1 MDNSDDLR
9 LLLASR
15 YPLIIAT
22 DREEMRLLSV
32 VRRAAA
38 ALQMPVYVWSCTR
51 GLSLD
56 GGSPMYDTT
65 DPHKALG
72 AIEQMT
78 APAVFVLVD
87 AHHPLADAKVVRR
100 VKELS
105 QHPQP
110 GRTIVATT
118 PQPFMPPELEG
129 VALAWSL
136 KPPSRAELHQLA
148 VRTIQDLTARGI
160 PVALDA
166 AGADAIIDA
175 LRGLSLGE
183 AERLIQKAAFHD
195 GKIDATDVTFLRG
208 EKAALLESSGSL
220 ELIESDHGSF
230 ADVGGLDALKAWLA
244 MRGRAFEPAAK
255 QFGLTPPRGVL
266 ITGVP
271 GCGKSLVAKTL
282 ARTWGMPLVLLD
294 ASRLYGPYVG
304 ETEQRTREALARV
317 ESMAPV
323 VLWVDE
329 IEKGFP
335 SGDGN
340 DGGVSK
346 RMLGTF
352 LRWMQDRD
360 EGVFLVATANQVTQ
374 LPPELLRKGR
384 FDEIFFVDLPEV
396 AERTDIVRLHLA
408 RRGRDPQHFDLERL
422 AALCDGFSGAEIEAA
437 IVAALYRAY
446 AAGRD
451 LHTDDVAA
459 EIAATSPLSVTRA
472 EEVAAIRAWS
482 QGRAVPASGAGN
494 AAAQTA

>member
-22 DREEMRLLSV
+22 EREETRLLAV
-32 VRRAAA
+32 VRRAAT
-38 ALQMPVYVWSCTR
+38 ALRTPVYIWSCTR
-51 GLSLD
+51 GLGLD
-56 GGSPMYDTT
+56 GGAPMYDTI
-65 DPHKALG
+65 DPTKALA
-72 AIEQMT
+72 AIEQISG
-78 APAVFVLVD
+78 PAVFVLVD
-87 AHHPLADAKVVRR
+87 AHHPLADPLVVRR

-105 QHPQP
+105 QHPEP

-118 PQPFMPPELEG
+118 PQPFMPPEIEG
-129 VALAWSL
+129 IALAWAL

-166 AGADAIIDA
+166 AGAEALIDA

-195 GKIDATDVTFLRG
+195 GKIDDGDVTFLRG

-220 ELIESDHGSF
+220 ELIEADHGSL

-271 GCGKSLVAKTL
+271 GCGKSMIAKTL
-282 ARTWGMPLVLLD
+282 ARSWGMPLVLLD

-335 SGDGN
+335 TGDGN

-360 EGVFLVATANQVTQ
+360 DGVFIVATANQVTQ

-384 FDEIFFVDLPEV
+384 FDEIFFVDLPEP
-396 AERTDIVRLHLA
+396 AERADIVRLHLT
-408 RRGRDPQHFDLERL
+408 RRGRDPQHFDVDRL
-422 AALCDGFSGAEIEAA
+422 AALCEGFSGAEIEAA

-451 LHTDDVAA
+451 LHTGDVAA
-459 EIAATSPLSVTRA
+459 EVEATSPLSVTRA

-482 QGRAVPASGAGN
+482 QGRAVPASGAS
-494 AAAQTA
+494 AAARTA

>member
-22 DREEMRLLSV
+22 EREEARLLAV
-32 VRRAAA
+32 IRRAAL
-38 ALQMPVYVWSCTR
+38 ALNMPVHVWSCTR
-51 GLSLD
+51 GIGPD
-56 GGSPMYDTT
+56 GGAPLYDTM
-65 DPHKALG
+65 DPHKAL
-72 AIEQMT
+72 ATVEQIST
-78 APAVFVLVD
+78 PAVFVLVD
-87 AHHPLADAKVVRR
+87 AHHPLADAKLVRR
-100 VKELS
+100 VKEMA
-105 QHPQP
+105 QQAKP
-110 GRTIVATT
+110 GQTLVVTC
-118 PQPFMPPELEG
+118 PQPFMPPELDG
-129 VALAWSL
+129 IALAWSL
-136 KPPSRAELHQLA
+136 KPPSRTELHQLA
-148 VRTIQDLTARGI
+148 VRTIQDLTARKI

-166 AGADAIIDA
+166 AAVDAFVDA

-195 GKIDATDVTFLRG
+195 GKIDAADVPFLRG
-208 EKAALLESSGSL
+208 EKASLLEASGSL
-220 ELIESDHGSF
+220 ELIEADHGSF
-230 ADVGGLDALKAWLA
+230 GDVGGLDALKAWLA

-271 GCGKSLVAKTL
+271 GCGKSLLAKTL

-304 ETEQRTREALARV
+304 ETEQRTRDALARV

-360 EGVFLVATANQVTQ
+360 EGVFIVATANQVTQ

-384 FDEIFFVDLPEV
+384 FDEIFFVDLP
-396 AERTDIVRLHLA
+396 AMSERADIVALHLS
-408 RRGRDPQHFDLERL
+408 RRGRDPSNFDVAGL
-422 AALCDGFSGAEIEAA
+422 AGATEGFSGAEIEAA

-446 AAGRD
+446 AAGREV
-451 LHTDDVAA
+451 TTEDVLA
-459 EIAATSPLSVTRA
+459 EVRTTSPLSVTRA
-472 EEVAAIRAWS
+472 EDVAAIRAWA
-482 QGRAVPASGAGN
+482 QGRAVPASGA
-494 AAAQTA
+494 AAPARTA